1 MSSVDQL
8 FRNNREWAKRTAK
21 EDPLYFKRLS
31 EQQSPEYLWIG
42 CSDFRVPANQI
53 IGLPPGGVFVHR
65 NIANLVNHTDLNA
78 LSVIQF
84 AVDMLGV
91 KHIMIVGHYGCSG
104 ISAAMNNQSIGL
116 ADNWIRH
123 IKDTRERFAEN
134 LIKIESSKARLDRMC
149 ELNVCAQVLNVC
161 KTNIIQDAWLNRR
174 SLAVHGWIYDIK
186 DGLLSDLDV
195 NVTSKTELLEL
206 EMRGFE

>member
-1 MSSVDQL
+1 LSSVDQL

-53 IGLPPGGVFVHR
+53 IGLPPGEVFVHR

>member
-8 FRNNREWAKRTAK
+8 FRNNREWSEQTAK

-42 CSDFRVPANQI
+42 CSDSRVPANQI
-53 IGLPPGGVFVHR
+53 IGLPPGEVFVHR

>member
-1 MSSVDQL
+1 LSSVDQL

-42 CSDFRVPANQI
+42 CSDSRVPANQI
-53 IGLPPGGVFVHR
+53 IGLPPGEVFVHR

-84 AVDMLGV
+84 AVDRLGV

-161 KTNIIQDAWLNRR
+161 KTNIIQDAWLNGR

-195 NVTSKTELLEL
+195 TVTSKTELLEL

>member
-1 MSSVDQL
+1 LSSVDQL

-42 CSDFRVPANQI
+42 CSDSRVPANQI

-195 NVTSKTELLEL
+195 TVTSKTELLEL